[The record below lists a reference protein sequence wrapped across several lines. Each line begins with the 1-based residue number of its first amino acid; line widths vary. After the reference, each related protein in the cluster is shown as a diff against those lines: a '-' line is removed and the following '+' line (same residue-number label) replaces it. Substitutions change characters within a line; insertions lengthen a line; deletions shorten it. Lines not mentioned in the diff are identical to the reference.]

1 MRTLPTP
8 VVSLWIAGVV
18 CVPVSAQR
26 TAPADIV
33 GCYDVTEGEWRP
45 DTSRVWEFEG
55 QSPSTF
61 GRFEMWYTIPPR
73 IEVSAEEDWLS
84 RERSLAP
91 PLFSLTTP
99 PDAIPAPH
107 NRAWWRQ
114 QGDSIFLALSN
125 GFVGV
130 GARLRATS
138 DGLTGQVTTRSDAG
152 GTRPWHRD
160 VRLESVACDSPPP
173 VSIDAME
180 PLPRTVELVG
190 GQRIEVGR
198 PLTEALQ
205 VVGIRSSILRIV
217 GQTTGLLA
225 SSDSVRATTTADG
238 DVYHV
243 DVYFFEPDAYDMLLA
258 RLREVLG
265 PPHSEAVGA
274 QWGNQMTEVLLRHW
288 ENGRTSVTL
297 RDPRYRG
304 R

>member
-114 QGDSIFLALSN
+114 QGDTIFLALSN

-180 PLPRTVELVG
+180 PLPRAG
-190 GQRIEVGR
+190 GRAEDRGRKAPYRSPASRRNSLEYPQNRRTDHRPPRLQRFGPGNHHCGWGCVPRRRVFLRVGR
-198 PLTEALQ
+198 
-205 VVGIRSSILRIV
+205 
-217 GQTTGLLA
+217 
-225 SSDSVRATTTADG
+225 
-238 DVYHV
+238 
-243 DVYFFEPDAYDMLLA
+243 
-258 RLREVLG
+258 
-265 PPHSEAVGA
+265 
-274 QWGNQMTEVLLRHW
+274 LRHASRAASR
-288 ENGRTSVTL
+288 GSGTSAFRSCWSTVGKP
-297 RDPRYRG
+297 DDGGAP
-304 R
+304 